1 MMTDV
6 PVRVTMLLQLLGRSA
21 EYLTVAGGSLI
32 LPSGRT

>member
-6 PVRVTMLLQLLGRSA
+6 PAQVTVQLQLLGRST
-21 EYLTVAGGSLI
+21 EYLIGVGGSLI